1 MKYVQNIPFSTATPI
16 RRFVCINGS
25 PYKVGVKVTI
35 EADPEKVNFY
45 VPKTEFNF
53 TVKPRSYN
61 TLITLVKQNPRVE
74 WGNMKLIYEYEIIG
88 EVKKKARPA
97 KLNMSKINP

>member
-1 MKYVQNIPFSTATPI
+1 
-16 RRFVCINGS
+16 
-25 PYKVGVKVTI
+25 
-35 EADPEKVNFY
+35 
-45 VPKTEFNF
+45 
-53 TVKPRSYN
+53 
-61 TLITLVKQNPRVE
+61 VE